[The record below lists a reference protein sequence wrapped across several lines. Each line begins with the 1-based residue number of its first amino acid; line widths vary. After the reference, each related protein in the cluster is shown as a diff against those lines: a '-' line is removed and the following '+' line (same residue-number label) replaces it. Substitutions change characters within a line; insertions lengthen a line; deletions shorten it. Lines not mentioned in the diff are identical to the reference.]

1 MYYIIMNKMISRSE
15 PTPQKILVIWIP
27 SLVSIITITALFF
40 LRRYDDNSLA
50 SWNIIFQCGG
60 KPVQFFIFFSVM
72 LLIVPLI
79 SLFRFTLPVR
89 THPLVLFA
97 ASAAMAAL
105 CWSIPEVNMD
115 ASRYFAQAKHLEL
128 HGVIFFLKEWGREI
142 AAWTDLPAI
151 PFLYG
156 LLFRLF
162 GESRIVIQ
170 IFTSFLFAM
179 TAVLTWF
186 VGKTLWDDETGLIG
200 GFLLL
205 GMPYLI
211 VMAPLMLVDVPTMF
225 FLMLS
230 VSLFLK
236 TLESGRK
243 AWAVGTAGAVFFTL
257 FCKYSALFLLS
268 VLPFLSLIYFREHPH
283 LRLQIRKKSVF
294 VFLASLLLVAAAAIP
309 VHDVIAEQIRL
320 LLAYQKPG
328 LGRWSESFV
337 STFFFQ
343 IVPLISIAAITSLFA
358 AATRRDLK
366 YLIIAWLPLLVFFFQ
381 IKRIRYTLPTFPM
394 LALMAAYGITLIKDR
409 RVIKAAVSC
418 AVVSALALC
427 LFAYIPYL
435 KHLNFVNLQE
445 AGAFLDTLQIDAAEI
460 VPLPERNYPV
470 NPAIAVPLL
479 DLFTKKK
486 IIFDYS
492 PGESSPNMDVNLSP
506 FRFSWAYTN
515 PSYYRPDNSTA
526 TGKKALVMI
535 SGRMKDVVPQAIQ
548 EKTRRYTRSIHFSTA
563 CPLYEYQTFVTVF
576 W

>member
-1 MYYIIMNKMISRSE
+1 MYYIIMKKMISHSE

-60 KPVQFFIFFSVM
+60 RPVQFFIFFSVM
-72 LLIVPLI
+72 LLVVPLI
-79 SLFRFTLPVR
+79 SFFRFTLPVR
-89 THPLVLFA
+89 IRPLVLFA
-97 ASAAMAAL
+97 AAAAMAAL

-115 ASRYFAQAKHLEL
+115 ASRYFAQAKYLEL
-128 HGVIFFLKEWGREI
+128 YGVDFFVKEWGREI

-225 FLMLS
+225 FFILS

-236 TLESGRK
+236 TLESGRTG
-243 AWAVGTAGAVFFTL
+243 WAAGASGAVFFTL
-257 FCKYSALFLLS
+257 LCKYSALFLLS
-268 VLPFLSLIYFREHPH
+268 VLPLLSLIYYREHQH
-283 LRLQIRKKSVF
+283 LRQQIRNKSIF
-294 VFLASLLLVAAAAIP
+294 IFLASLLLVAAAAIP
-309 VHDVIAEQIRL
+309 THDVVAEQIRL
-320 LLAYQKPG
+320 LLSYQKPG

-343 IVPLISIAAITSLFA
+343 IVPLISIAAIASLFA
-358 AATRRDLK
+358 AVSRRDLK

-381 IKRIRYTLPTFPM
+381 IKRIRYTLPAFPM
-394 LALMAAYGITLIKDR
+394 IALMAAYGTTIIKDR
-409 RVIKAAVSC
+409 GVVKAAVSC
-418 AVVSALALC
+418 AIVSALALC
-427 LFAYIPYL
+427 IFAYIPYL
-435 KHLNFVNLQE
+435 KHLSYVNLQE
-445 AGAFLDTLQIDAAEI
+445 AGTFLDTLQIDAAEV
-460 VPLPERNYPV
+460 VPLPELNYPV

-486 IIFDYS
+486 IVFDYD

-506 FRFSWAYTN
+506 FRFSWAYSN
-515 PSYYRPDNSTA
+515 PSYYHPDTTA
-526 TGKKALVMI
+526 ASQKIALIVI
-535 SGRMKDVVPQAIQ
+535 SGRTNDVMPRAIQ
-548 EKTRRYTRSIHFSTA
+548 RRIREYSRSIRFTTA
-563 CPLYEYQTFVTVF
+563 CPFYVYQTFVTVF